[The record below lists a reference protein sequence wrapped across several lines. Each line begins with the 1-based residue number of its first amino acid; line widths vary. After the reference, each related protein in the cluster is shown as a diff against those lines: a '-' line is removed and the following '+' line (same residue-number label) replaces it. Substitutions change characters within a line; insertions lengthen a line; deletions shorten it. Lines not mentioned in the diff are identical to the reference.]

1 MFEALVQAVAQ
12 ICEPAIIISILFG
25 VLVAIVVGI
34 LPGLG
39 GPAVVILTLPFVIGR
54 DPLMCLAFMTTM
66 LAVSSTGGV
75 ITSVLIAVPGESSN
89 AAIILDGFA
98 MARKGQAARAI
109 GAGLTSS
116 MLAGGASVLFAFL
129 TIPFVMPLIMNLRS
143 PELFAVILLGMTFLA
158 VLTQGSAIKGI
169 ISACLG
175 ILLACIGFQSKT
187 GVARFTFGT
196 PYLYDG
202 LTMVV
207 LLMGL
212 LALPVLAELA
222 TTGKPVDATGNAT
235 QIGTAKGLLEGA
247 LDVARH
253 WWLWL
258 RCTVIG
264 YIVGVIPGIGGET
277 SPWVAYAH
285 AKQTSKNPETF
296 GAGNVEGVLAPQAA
310 NNGKTAGD
318 MLTTLALGI
327 PGSTSMVLI
336 MAALVLLGIQPG
348 PKLLME
354 HPSLCFAILII
365 IALANIITA
374 VACFFTLPVCIKITR
389 ISPAYLFCLI
399 LPFVYIGVYVYN
411 GVFIDLI
418 VMLSITVIGILLR
431 KFKYSIPS
439 LILGFIMGRMFEYY
453 FWHSVDFRGPMF
465 FMTPISLMLL
475 ALVIILFT
483 KDLWRMLW
491 KKLRNQGRKGATA

>member
-12 ICEPAIIISILFG
+12 LFEPAVIISMLFG
-25 VLVAIVVGI
+25 VAVAIVVGI

-54 DPLMCLAFMTTM
+54 DPLMCLAFMTTL
-66 LAVSSTGGV
+66 LAASSTGGV
-75 ITSVLIAVPGESSN
+75 ITAVLIAVPGESSN
-89 AAIILDGFA
+89 AAIIFDGFA
-98 MARKGQAARAI
+98 MTRKGQAARAI

-116 MLAGGASVLFAFL
+116 MMAGTASVFFAFL
-129 TIPFVMPLIMNLRS
+129 TIPVLMPLIMNLRS

-158 VLTQGSAIKGI
+158 VLTQGSAIKGL

-175 ILLACIGFQSKT
+175 ILFACIGFQSKT
-187 GVARFTFGT
+187 GVQRFTFGN

-202 LTMVV
+202 LTIVV

-222 TTGKPVDATGNAT
+222 SAGKPIDATGT
-235 QIGTAKGLLEGA
+235 THMGTAKGLLEGA

-253 WWLWL
+253 RWLWL

-277 SPWVAYAH
+277 SVWVAYAH
-285 AKQTSKNPETF
+285 AKQTSKEPETF
-296 GAGNVEGVLAPQAA
+296 GTGNVEGVIAPQAA

-348 PKLLME
+348 PKLLIE
-354 HPSLCFAILII
+354 HTSLCFAILLI
-365 IALANIITA
+365 IALANFITA
-374 VACFFTLPVCIKITR
+374 VACFFTLPLCIKITR
-389 ISPAYLFCLI
+389 ISPVYLFCLI

-411 GVFIDLI
+411 GLFIDLI
-418 VMLSITVIGILLR
+418 VMLGITVVGILLR

-453 FWHSVDFRGPMF
+453 FWHSVDFRGPTF
-465 FMTPISLMLL
+465 FMTPISLTLL
-475 ALVIILFT
+475 FVAFLLFT
-483 KDLWRMLW
+483 KDIWKMLWR
-491 KKLRNQGRKGATA
+491 KVRRHEQKGATR